1 MTITLNGEPHQVE
14 EGATLADLLASLGR
28 AEDTLAVALNLRVV
42 PRDALAERRLADED
56 RVDIVTAV
64 GGG

>member
-1 MTITLNGEPHQVE
+1 VTITLNGEPHQVE